1 MAAGRPDPGGS
12 AVSARLEHLRRAVR
26 AVPDH
31 PIARWFAKSSKSR
44 QELHMS
50 KSLVSQTAGTALL
63 ALIPFAA
70 LPANAPLKPY
80 VVLDKSLSQL
90 RADFNANVGKVRM
103 LYIVGPTCGICLRGM
118 SDLQETVYSK
128 RGDDPRMVTFVI
140 HVPTL
145 GAREANV
152 APASRL
158 ITNRYT
164 THYWEETG
172 ITGKLMQQVIG
183 DDKYVWDFWTIYGP
197 NVIWSDEHLM
207 PAPSFWQHQLDG
219 LPPEKKLEPN
229 VFAAKV
235 NEFLAQVSAAS
246 ATSTVATGG
255 AKSE

>member
-1 MAAGRPDPGGS
+1 
-12 AVSARLEHLRRAVR
+12 
-26 AVPDH
+26 
-31 PIARWFAKSSKSR
+31 
-44 QELHMS
+44 MS
-50 KSLVSQTAGTALL
+50 KPIVSLIVGAALL
-63 ALIPFAA
+63 AL
-70 LPANAPLKPY
+70 APLAVSAAGAAQKPY

-128 RGDDPRMVTFVI
+128 KGDDPLIVTFVI

-145 GAREANV
+145 GAHEANV

-172 ITGKLMQQVIG
+172 ITGRLMQQAMGV
-183 DDKYVWDFWTIYGP
+183 DKYVWDFWAIYAP
-197 NVIWSDEHLM
+197 NVRWSDERLM
-207 PAPSFWQHQLDG
+207 PAPSFWQHQLGG
-219 LPPEKKLEPN
+219 LPPEKRLDAS

-235 NEFLAQVSAAS
+235 DEFLAQVSVAS
-246 ATSTVATGG
+246 ATGPAAVAG
-255 AKSE
+255 AKSQ

>member
-1 MAAGRPDPGGS
+1 MAAGRPDPDGS
-12 AVSARLEHLRRAVR
+12 AVSARLEHLCRALS
-26 AVPDH
+26 AAPAH
-31 PIARWFAKSSKSR
+31 PIAHWFAKSRKSR
-44 QELHMS
+44 QELQMS
-50 KSLVSQTAGTALL
+50 KSLLSQIAGTALL
-63 ALIPFAA
+63 ALMPFAA
-70 LPANAPLKPY
+70 LPANAPPKPY
-80 VVLDKSLSQL
+80 VVLDKNLSEL

-103 LYIVGPTCGICLRGM
+103 LYIVGPT
-118 SDLQETVYSK
+118 
-128 RGDDPRMVTFVI
+128 
-140 HVPTL
+140 
-145 GAREANV
+145 
-152 APASRL
+152 SRL
-158 ITNRYT
+158 ITNRSN

-235 NEFLAQVSAAS
+235 DEFLAQVSAAS
-246 ATSTVATGG
+246 ATSTAATTG

>member
-1 MAAGRPDPGGS
+1 
-12 AVSARLEHLRRAVR
+12 
-26 AVPDH
+26 
-31 PIARWFAKSSKSR
+31 
-44 QELHMS
+44 MS
-50 KSLVSQTAGTALL
+50 KSMMSLIAGIALL
-63 ALIPFAA
+63 ALMPLAA
-70 LPANAPLKPY
+70 SAADAPQKPY

-128 RGDDPRMVTFVI
+128 KGDDPRMVTFVI

-145 GAREANV
+145 GAREGNV

-164 THYWEETG
+164 TQYWEETG
-172 ITGKLMQQVIG
+172 ITGKLMQQVMG
-183 DDKYVWDFWTIYGP
+183 VDKYVWDFWAIYGP
-197 NVIWSDEHLM
+197 NVRWSDERLM
-207 PAPSFWQHQLDG
+207 PAPGFWQHQLGG
-219 LPPEKKLEPN
+219 LPAEKKLDAN

-235 NEFLAQVSAAS
+235 DEFLAQVSVAS
-246 ATSTVATGG
+246 ATSTAGTTG

>member
-1 MAAGRPDPGGS
+1 
-12 AVSARLEHLRRAVR
+12 
-26 AVPDH
+26 
-31 PIARWFAKSSKSR
+31 
-44 QELHMS
+44 MS
-50 KSLVSQTAGTALL
+50 KSLISLICATALL
-63 ALIPFAA
+63 TLVPVAVLAA
-70 LPANAPLKPY
+70 DAPQKPY
-80 VVLDKSLSQL
+80 VVLDKSLTQL

-128 RGDDPRMVTFVI
+128 KSDDPRIVTFVV

-145 GAREANV
+145 GAHEANV

-172 ITGKLMQQVIG
+172 ITGRLMQQVMG
-183 DDKYVWDFWTIYGP
+183 VDKYVWDFWAIYAP
-197 NVIWSDEHLM
+197 DVRWSDERLM
-207 PAPSFWQHQLDG
+207 PAPSFWQHQLGG
-219 LPPEKKLEPN
+219 LPPEKRLDAN

-235 NEFLAQVSAAS
+235 DEFLGQVSTAS
-246 ATSTVATGG
+246 AARPVSAVG